1 MPAPDDTPLGEIDSL
16 IFVHTGSRRY
26 SSTLQERHKTND
38 QQRTKGVAMSA
49 VQPNEYTLQ
58 GGNLTFT
65 YLKHNFLGQPY
76 VSYTENGQ
84 TKNFSGSAVRI
95 LETGIGTLVT
105 VTTHMSI
112 DTGGNDF
119 SVLLPVI
126 ELPAIGKSQAFST
139 DGIETHFKGPDSYPA
154 TGVRET
160 YNFIPMTGVARFI
173 VTVFQPVAV
182 TAKAS

>member
-1 MPAPDDTPLGEIDSL
+1 MPG
-16 IFVHTGSRRY
+16 
-26 SSTLQERHKTND
+26 
-38 QQRTKGVAMSA
+38 

-58 GGNLTFT
+58 GGGLTFT

-84 TKNFSGSAVRI
+84 TKTFSGSAVRI

-105 VTTHMSI
+105 VTTHTSI
-112 DTGGNDF
+112 DTGGSEF

-126 ELPAIGKSQAFST
+126 ELTAIGKSQAFST
-139 DGIETHFKGPDSYPA
+139 DGINTQFKGPDSFPA

-160 YNFIPMTGVARFI
+160 YTFIPMNGVARFI
-173 VTVFQPVAV
+173 VTVFHPIAV